1 MALLKNLPY
10 LFILILI
17 GYIIF
22 LRECTPARIV
32 NHYTTDTIVYNDTAY
47 VPKLDTTYLTKVDT
61 VYLDSIILKTIET
74 ERIDTVYLLR
84 EHFTK
89 NFYTDTILNDSK
101 GLIVVNDTLYRNRIK
116 SRLNQIKIFS
126 HKPKVSNHYY
136 IGMGV
141 IGSSDRMGLMAQ
153 GGLLTKKRNLY
164 TIGYDVINKDIS
176 LSFYIKLF

>member
-1 MALLKNLPY
+1 MKPANLPY
-10 LFILILI
+10 LVIVLLI
-17 GYIIF
+17 GYIFF
-22 LRECTPARIV
+22 LRECTTPKVIT
-32 NHYTTDTIVYNDTAY
+32 NHTVDTIVYNDTAY
-47 VPKLDTTYLTKVDT
+47 VPKIDTFNQVHYDT
-61 VYLDSIILKTIET
+61 VYIDSIILRTIET